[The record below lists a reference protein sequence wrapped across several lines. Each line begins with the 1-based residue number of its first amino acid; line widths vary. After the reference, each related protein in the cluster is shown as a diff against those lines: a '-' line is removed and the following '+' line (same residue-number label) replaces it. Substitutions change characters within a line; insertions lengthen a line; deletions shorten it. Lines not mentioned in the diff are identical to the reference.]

1 LKECK
6 EGKKKIKITND
17 KFTKNVIEQLY
28 MLNIFEPNI
37 YNSMNPKE
45 DYQFLLEM
53 KTITDSSDKQIRKAN
68 YLIGYVIKPYL
79 KE

>member
-6 EGKKKIKITND
+6 EGKKIKITND

-53 KTITDSSDKQIRKAN
+53 KTITDLSDKQIGKAN

-79 KE
+79 KK

>member
-1 LKECK
+1 
-6 EGKKKIKITND
+6 
-17 KFTKNVIEQLY
+17 
-28 MLNIFEPNI
+28 
-37 YNSMNPKE
+37 MNPKE